1 MGSRPG
7 DSLGL
12 EPGEGPAG
20 SAESRSEPEVD
31 DSPLP
36 SIARRASTP
45 LGAAQGTRS
54 YGPAVPV
61 RTSGVATVSG
71 RAACSREKIALPPP
85 RPGPWA
91 GLRHRARHAVAM
103 VMSSPSGVWVL

>member
-1 MGSRPG
+1 M
-7 DSLGL
+7 
-12 EPGEGPAG
+12 

-36 SIARRASTP
+36 SMASRASTP

-54 YGPAVPV
+54 YGPAVTV

-71 RAACSREKIALPPP
+71 RAACSREKMALFSPPP
-85 RPGPWA
+85 SGPWA

-103 VMSSPSGVWVL
+103 VMSSQRGVWVL